1 MRFLAKLK
9 EKRFIIFLNN
19 KLNKY
24 LLLKLYL
31 TAETT
36 SRIIDLKRIISGF
49 YIASTSLKCMMSVNK

>member
-1 MRFLAKLK
+1 MRFLAELK

-36 SRIIDLKRIISGF
+36 NRIIDLKRINFWILYSIKVTKMYDVG
-49 YIASTSLKCMMSVNK
+49 K